1 MLAASCSNE
10 DPESEI
16 RQIKVSVTTLD
27 KFASEVTDSDIK
39 ITSYRTSV
47 FTATQTHQVSDTDP
61 TTLEVLV
68 VLKNIKRGTT
78 AQKLFTIKGFK
89 TNPSQ
94 SSDEIKSLLAKEL
107 EKIGGVSVD
116 NHSDKIASAITD
128 SDIKVTETTPIDK
141 SVFEISI
148 KPKVDKTDKTK
159 LNVTIRLKHKQSGV
173 LSKAA
178 NFSITGFKTLSPE
191 QEEELKI
198 LNIALWKVT
207 VNVNDKSN
215 KFAKD
220 AKEADLNF
228 TIPTI
233 AGIIDDP
240 SKYEIVEKSWSVS
253 DTDSKIL
260 KVYFR
265 LKNKTSNLISNRRGL
280 EIEGFK
286 EAEASTPEEKAL
298 QNALNAVTLS
308 YDGGEEALKK
318 LDAGDLEIAK
328 VKLDGKKEGF
338 EYITKFKNENA
349 TKDNYDNG
357 YRTIV
362 ITAKKDSKS
371 LSKEFKLE
379 CFKSDYEVIIK
390 QREKVKNIGLVQTQE
405 AKAAVEALFSG
416 SQTEAEIFYDF
427 KSEKFFDKRYDSS
440 DKKPIL
446 DIKTVG
452 WTFGT
457 TFGTKGKLIKL
468 PNGNYKA
475 YVTLAKNYKDGKTW
489 KRIYDTKQSE
499 TNELKF
505 EIIDQ
510 ASIDKLA
517 EDNKDNFDYP
527 EKSTINVDN
536 TQKEN
541 VILPVAKLQNI
552 PATFIIT
559 DFIQDAEH
567 AQLIIKYKVEI
578 EIKSD
583 KYTSKIVE
591 TKITGFKQ
599 EELAKEFNGM
609 SIQYEGKENVEAD
622 QVVESTFKLV
632 KDNASYGPPVG
643 IEQKIDI
650 LSKDKYNGVVKIKV
664 TLTKG
669 SEVVSKEFDVTG
681 FKKANLDF
689 NNIAETSF
697 DLTFEG
703 IVKQNVFPSTIV
715 EKNVKINIKEEY
727 KGAIEVVKI
736 VLVPDNKEG
745 KLVVKVTLKDLT
757 NPSTPEKEITKE
769 ETDFKKEETT
779 TKKYKLQELYNES
792 SSKSLIAVNTSLKET
807 MIQQF
812 INDMREYSGK
822 RLLVVKK
829 GIFYTK
835 SDGQEIE
842 GLSIRN
848 SSISSEVNTHGNKN
862 IVNIWKA
869 EHIGGNARGILLVKE
884 GNKWIAKWKLF
895 LKDGTL
901 DTEIFEQELFEE

>member
-68 VLKNIKRGTT
+68 VLKNIKRGTI

-148 KPKVDKTDKTK
+148 KPKVDKTNKTK

-318 LDAGDLEIAK
+318 
-328 VKLDGKKEGF
+328 
-338 EYITKFKNENA
+338 
-349 TKDNYDNG
+349 
-357 YRTIV
+357 
-362 ITAKKDSKS
+362 
-371 LSKEFKLE
+371 
-379 CFKSDYEVIIK
+379 
-390 QREKVKNIGLVQTQE
+390 
-405 AKAAVEALFSG
+405 
-416 SQTEAEIFYDF
+416 
-427 KSEKFFDKRYDSS
+427 
-440 DKKPIL
+440 
-446 DIKTVG
+446 
-452 WTFGT
+452 
-457 TFGTKGKLIKL
+457 
-468 PNGNYKA
+468 
-475 YVTLAKNYKDGKTW
+475 
-489 KRIYDTKQSE
+489 
-499 TNELKF
+499 
-505 EIIDQ
+505 
-510 ASIDKLA
+510 
-517 EDNKDNFDYP
+517 
-527 EKSTINVDN
+527 
-536 TQKEN
+536 
-541 VILPVAKLQNI
+541 
-552 PATFIIT
+552 
-559 DFIQDAEH
+559 
-567 AQLIIKYKVEI
+567 
-578 EIKSD
+578 
-583 KYTSKIVE
+583 
-591 TKITGFKQ
+591 
-599 EELAKEFNGM
+599 
-609 SIQYEGKENVEAD
+609 
-622 QVVESTFKLV
+622 
-632 KDNASYGPPVG
+632 
-643 IEQKIDI
+643 
-650 LSKDKYNGVVKIKV
+650 
-664 TLTKG
+664 
-669 SEVVSKEFDVTG
+669 
-681 FKKANLDF
+681 
-689 NNIAETSF
+689 
-697 DLTFEG
+697 
-703 IVKQNVFPSTIV
+703 
-715 EKNVKINIKEEY
+715 
-727 KGAIEVVKI
+727 
-736 VLVPDNKEG
+736 
-745 KLVVKVTLKDLT
+745 
-757 NPSTPEKEITKE
+757 
-769 ETDFKKEETT
+769 
-779 TKKYKLQELYNES
+779 
-792 SSKSLIAVNTSLKET
+792 
-807 MIQQF
+807 
-812 INDMREYSGK
+812 
-822 RLLVVKK
+822 
-829 GIFYTK
+829 
-835 SDGQEIE
+835 
-842 GLSIRN
+842 
-848 SSISSEVNTHGNKN
+848 
-862 IVNIWKA
+862 
-869 EHIGGNARGILLVKE
+869 
-884 GNKWIAKWKLF
+884 
-895 LKDGTL
+895 
-901 DTEIFEQELFEE
+901 